1 MGGKKLQIGVLA
13 VQGSFEEHVK
23 ALNQV
28 SNVSNRYDIHVFE
41 IRCKDDITEN
51 MEGLIIPGGESTTLS
66 VFFKDQEFF
75 EKIKVWINNEKH
87 FVWGTCMGMILL
99 SDEITDQKVGGQ
111 IQIGGIKIKVA
122 RNYFGRQAQS
132 FETKLSLTSKDFPSV
147 DSFPDFH
154 GIFIRAPGVISLLDD
169 SKVQILANLRN
180 SQTGE
185 KEIVAVRQG
194 RLLACSFHPELTK
207 DYRFHQ
213 YFVDIIATREI

>member
-1 MGGKKLQIGVLA
+1 MDIPTICERYYKTTLNKIYLQISKMGGKKLQIGVLA

-99 SDEITDQKVGGQ
+99 SDEITDQKVGRTNTDWRYQ
-111 IQIGGIKIKVA
+111 DK
-122 RNYFGRQAQS
+122 N
-132 FETKLSLTSKDFPSV
+132 
-147 DSFPDFH
+147 SFPDFH